1 MPSYL
6 RSRHGMN
13 TRIYLSGAAALYRQW
28 RRMNPRQ
35 LRNSALQGTD
45 YVVEV
50 LNEMAGDTR
59 LRQLT
64 GLSRELFDRFVEK
77 VTHTEI
83 VREGPMV
90 TIQESCVIFLA
101 IMHLRLSN
109 RQAQERFQHS
119 GATITAAFRAVLIAV
134 NSVRGTYIT
143 GEAWHGVMAVMQWH
157 CVTTVKQWHGVMF
170 VKQWHGAMAVMQW
183 HGVMAVMQWHGAMA
197 VKQ

>member
-1 MPSYL
+1 MDINSGPTTTFGFMPPVHNGRYRL
-6 RSRHGMN
+6 N
-13 TRIYLSGAAALYRQW
+13 TRNTRVFIGGASALYRQW
-28 RRMNPRQ
+28 RRMNPRN
-35 LRNSALQGTD
+35 LRNSILQGPD
-45 YVVEV
+45 YVQEV

-83 VREGPMV
+83 VREGANV

-119 GATITAAFRAVLIAV
+119 GHTITQSFRAVLLAV

-143 GEAWHGVMAVMQWH
+143 G
-157 CVTTVKQWHGVMF
+157 KL
-170 VKQWHGAMAVMQW
+170 
-183 HGVMAVMQWHGAMA
+183 
-197 VKQ
+197 

>member
-6 RSRHGMN
+6 RSHHGMN
-13 TRIYLSGAAALYRQW
+13 TRVLLTGAAALYRQW
-28 RRMNPRQ
+28 RRLNPRR

-45 YVVEV
+45 YVYEV

-64 GLSRELFDRFVEK
+64 GLSRALFDRFVEK

-83 VREGPMV
+83 VREGAV
-90 TIQESCVIFLA
+90 VSIQESCMIFLA

-119 GATITAAFRAVLIAV
+119 GATITASFRAVLMAV

-143 GEAWHGVMAVMQWH
+143 GESILLQYLMCLG
-157 CVTTVKQWHGVMF
+157 
-170 VKQWHGAMAVMQW
+170 
-183 HGVMAVMQWHGAMA
+183 
-197 VKQ
+197 